1 MKHITVEKVVLI
13 LAASFA
19 AYNFG
24 LAGGYIE
31 GTHFSIGGLVA
42 GVVVNVSLA
51 IASSRFGSLKGINRT
66 RQARAAFLVMLMLSP
81 VLVSPVVYYSLPVTF
96 LGHWILR
103 AVWSVAWPLVAD
115 LAIVLAGAV
124 SGKGLIGLG
133 IPLAAAQSAKPAGR
147 LRAGLR
153 VSAAQSAK
161 PAAQKAQVYE
171 CAVAGCG
178 YSTGSQPSLAAHM
191 SHHKRKAR
199 RDALAG
205 ALFEKARKEQ
215 P

>member
-31 GTHFSIGGLVA
+31 GTHFSMGGLIA

-66 RQARAAFLVMLMLSP
+66 RQARAAFIVMLMLSP

-103 AVWSVAWPLVAD
+103 AAWSVAWPLVAD

-124 SGKGLIGLG
+124 SGKGLIS
-133 IPLAAAQSAKPAGR
+133 LATAQSAKPAGR

-178 YSTGSQPSLAAHM
+178 YSTPSQPSLAAHM
-191 SHHKRKAR
+191 SHHGRKTR